1 MESSLRRKEDKRKK
15 KREELTE
22 RKKKELEKRSLEIK
36 QLKKLKKKE
45 IIDRIK
51 KLQEIT
57 GNKRVGFEVCIVK
70 LKIFYSIIQIP
81 NMLTIIFQE
90 TELEEDFNPTEY
102 DRKMH
107 ELFDEEFYDK
117 MDDEKPVFDDE
128 ENEFIVSIL
137 IFTYLSPKKI

>member
-57 GNKRVGFEVCIVK
+57 GNKRVGFEVCFVK
-70 LKIFYSIIQIP
+70 NILLNYLD

-90 TELEEDFNPTEY
+90 NELEEDFNPTEY

-117 MDDEKPVFDDE
+117 MDDDEKPVFDDE

-137 IFTYLSPKKI
+137 IFTYLSTKKI

>member
-1 MESSLRRKEDKRKK
+1 MENSLRRKEDKRKK

-45 IIDRIK
+45 IIDRIR

-57 GNKRVGFEVCIVK
+57 GNKCVGFEVW
-70 LKIFYSIIQIP
+70 LLYFEYIIKVFRQL
-81 NMLTIIFQE
+81 NMLTIIFQD

-117 MDDEKPVFDDE
+117 MDDEKPVFDE
-128 ENEFIVSIL
+128 EEDEFIVSLLIL
-137 IFTYLSPKKI
+137 SIQ

>member
-1 MESSLRRKEDKRKK
+1 MENSLRRKEDKRKK

-45 IIDRIK
+45 IIDRIR

-57 GNKRVGFEVCIVK
+57 GNKRVGFEVWLLYFEYINKVFRQ
-70 LKIFYSIIQIP
+70 L
-81 NMLTIIFQE
+81 NMLTIIFQD

-117 MDDEKPVFDDE
+117 MDDEKPVFDE
-128 ENEFIVSIL
+128 EEDEFIVSLLIL
-137 IFTYLSPKKI
+137 SIY